1 MDCGRRSLAYCLA
14 GSALAFARFW
24 KVPARGV
31 RLTDELSPVQATEQ
45 SRVRGTSEIAVTRPS
60 GSSAPWSSKTSAPL
74 HSKVQP
80 WPGCSVMLRAAHQ
93 SIASAAGHAGSWVH
107 IMAVHSG
114 YEEPAGSAPAVR
126 YRDLFPAGAAGSG
139 CRTAAKPT
147 ETSVLRSGRKVS
159 GVAVPGSAGPVSET
173 IVPRSAAAPE
183 SFLSRLSVMAEVLPW
198 FFCAYMSH
206 HLLHARMVPAGSCAD
221 SPGFPFPLQD

>member
-45 SRVRGTSEIAVTRPS
+45 SRLRGTSEIAVTRPS

-114 YEEPAGSAPAVR
+114 GEEPPGSAPVAR
-126 YRDLFPAGAAGSG
+126 PGYLSSARGAW
-139 CRTAAKPT
+139 
-147 ETSVLRSGRKVS
+147 GR
-159 GVAVPGSAGPVSET
+159 GPDGGRAVPGVRACVCVRHYP
-173 IVPRSAAAPE
+173 
-183 SFLSRLSVMAEVLPW
+183 LP
-198 FFCAYMSH
+198 
-206 HLLHARMVPAGSCAD
+206 
-221 SPGFPFPLQD
+221 PL